1 MMYLDRQK
9 YDWET
14 REDAETI
21 ARYQAIKSDPNRMR
35 RAQECIQDSINQG
48 KKALGEKV
56 APPVPGR
63 KNPATIMQLGN
74 CKKY

>member
-1 MMYLDRQK
+1 MMNLDRRK
-9 YDWET
+9 YDWDT

-56 APPVPGR
+56 SPPIPGR
-63 KNPATIMQLGN
+63 RNPATIMKLKVGQ
-74 CKKY
+74 K

>member
-1 MMYLDRQK
+1 MMNLDRQQ

-21 ARYQAIKSDPNRMR
+21 ARYQKIKSDPERLR
-35 RAQECIQDSINQG
+35 KAKECIQDSINQG
-48 KKALGEKV
+48 KAALGEKV
-56 APPVPGR
+56 APPIPGR

-74 CKKY
+74 CKK

>member
-1 MMYLDRQK
+1 MMNLDRQK

-35 RAQECIQDSINQG
+35 RAQECIQDSINAG
-48 KKALGEKV
+48 KRALGEKV
-56 APPVPGR
+56 TPAVPGR
-63 KNPATIMQLGN
+63 NNPATIMQLN
-74 CKKY
+74 CKR